1 MAGMSFLAAVVRS
14 QNFVTLKIVTQE
26 LPKLAS
32 CYQTVRWRK
41 SRWHPVTA
49 SKKFYVPKPQVFH
62 PEDTAE
68 VKKRLPIYN
77 THLRAVRNFI
87 TKTHQ
92 ADLARRALLKAQQT
106 DEEEEFAWIMEENNK
121 WNAKVAAVRE
131 SRQKE
136 EFEKIQ
142 ARLDRQVERRVQ
154 RKQKQEAKA
163 HQLILAN
170 IEESKYFITED
181 NLDQE
186 IEKLLNS
193 RKDYNFAI
201 DSSGK
206 EVTDFDNA
214 TPPLKDSTPKGE
226 TDSQS

>member
-1 MAGMSFLAAVVRS
+1 MAGMSFLAALVRS
-14 QNFVTLKIVTQE
+14 QNFVTLKMVTQE
-26 LPKLAS
+26 LPKVAS

-41 SRWHPVTA
+41 SRWHPVSA

-68 VKKRLPIYN
+68 VKKRLHIYN

-87 TKTHQ
+87 TQTHQ
-92 ADLARRALLKAQQT
+92 ADLARRAMLKAQQT

-121 WNAKVAAVRE
+121 WNSKVAAIRE
-131 SRQKE
+131 SRQRE
-136 EFEKIQ
+136 EQVQIQ
-142 ARLDRQVERRVQ
+142 ARHDRQVARRI
-154 RKQKQEAKA
+154 KQKQMQEAQA
-163 HQLILAN
+163 HQVILAN
-170 IEESKYFITED
+170 IEESKNFITEE
-181 NLDQE
+181 NLDEE

-206 EVTDFDNA
+206 KVTDFDNP
-214 TPPLKDSTPKGE
+214 TSPKDSTPVGQ
-226 TDSQS
+226 TDSQR

>member
-26 LPKLAS
+26 LPKIAS

-41 SRWHPVTA
+41 ARWHPVSA

-92 ADLARRALLKAQQT
+92 ADLARRAMLKAQQT

-121 WNAKVAAVRE
+121 WNSKVAVVRE
-131 SRQKE
+131 SRQE
-136 EFEKIQ
+136 EEQLKIQ
-142 ARLDRQVERRVQ
+142 ARLDRQVARRI
-154 RKQKQEAKA
+154 KQKQMQEAKA
-163 HQLILAN
+163 LKVILAN
-170 IEESKYFITED
+170 IEESKNFITED

-206 EVTDFDNA
+206 QVTDFDNP
-214 TPPLKDSTPKGE
+214 TFPPKDSSPEGQ